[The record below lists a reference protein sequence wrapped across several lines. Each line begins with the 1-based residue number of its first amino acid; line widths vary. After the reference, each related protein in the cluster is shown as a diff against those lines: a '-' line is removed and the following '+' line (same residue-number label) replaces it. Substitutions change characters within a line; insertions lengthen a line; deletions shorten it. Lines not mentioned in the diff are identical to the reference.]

1 MRSHGVGESGK
12 RAKLGYK
19 PGGQKLDW
27 YNYLQRAKYAMLHFN
42 LEREIAQLEE
52 SPTEKAMS
60 DTVVDSSPL
69 SLIHISE
76 PTRR

>member
-1 MRSHGVGESGK
+1 MELGKVGKERSWV
-12 RAKLGYK
+12 K

-52 SPTEKAMS
+52 SPTEKAVS
-60 DTVVDSSPL
+60 DTVVDSSP
-69 SLIHISE
+69 
-76 PTRR
+76 